1 MYQSAIVAFHSGI
14 FVWGSSRGHPSL
26 VYTKKRDLVE
36 QGPSVKS
43 HEPMINH
50 SEVKHVIETLEILG
64 QNT

>member
-1 MYQSAIVAFHSGI
+1 
-14 FVWGSSRGHPSL
+14 VWGSSRGHPSL